1 MGAGVYLPFIAL
13 LLLLLLVVVL
23 RRERL
28 AFAILW
34 LLITVIT
41 VLIGNVHLKMAML
54 PALSAFLV
62 VYALYRYGLLASA
75 SSLFFAHLA
84 VFYPIT
90 TELTAWY
97 ATDFLIA
104 LVICLALVV
113 YSFYISLAGQPLFGG
128 KLLEE

>member
-1 MGAGVYLPFIAL
+1 
-13 LLLLLLVVVL
+13 VL

-28 AFAILW
+28 AFAMLW

-41 VLIGNVHLKMAML
+41 SLIGNVHTTMIAL
-54 PALSAFLV
+54 PGLSAFLV
-62 VYALYRYGLLASA
+62 VYVLYRYGLLASVA
-75 SSLFFAHLA
+75 SFFFAHLTI
-84 VFYPIT
+84 FFSMT
-90 TELTAWY
+90 TELGAWY
-97 ATDFLIA
+97 AADFVIA